1 MENLPHARA
10 ATEPVRQ
17 KLKGVR
23 RGLLHLH
30 KTLIDAERAARE
42 QSGGGVSNSAFLQ
55 TLIHDPGMAWLQPFT
70 GLIVE
75 MDEALA
81 SRDEP
86 LTEQAALGYLERVRA
101 LVEPEQDSDT
111 AERYA
116 ALRQR
121 DADARAAHQ
130 AVSARLDEAAE

>member
-1 MENLPHARA
+1 MENPPHAHPA
-10 ATEPVRQ
+10 GEPVRQ
-17 KLKGVR
+17 TLKAVR
-23 RGLLHLH
+23 RALLELH

-42 QSGGGVSNSAFLQ
+42 QSSGGVSNSAFLQ
-55 TLIHDPGMAWLQPFT
+55 TLIHDPALAWLQPFT

-81 SRDEP
+81 SRDVP
-86 LTEQAALGYLERVRA
+86 LTDRAAREYLERVRA
-101 LVEPEQDSDT
+101 LLEPEDGSAT

-116 ALRQR
+116 SIRQR

-130 AVSARLDEAAE
+130 AVSARLDEATE